1 VRQVLEALQRIT
13 DAALAFLPE
22 EQLLQTLLQRVL
34 EILQVDTVAILL
46 LEGEALHARAAI
58 GIEEE
63 VEQGVRIP
71 LGGGFAGRIAAERHP
86 ITILDVDHADI
97 LNPILREKGIK
108 SLLGVP
114 LIVQGRVI
122 GVLHVGSLTPRVFSE
137 QETDLLQLAGDRA
150 AGAIEETRALHRERV
165 AREAA
170 EAATRRL
177 EALQRVTDVAL
188 TYLPEEELLQELLQ
202 RVADTLDVDTV
213 AILLLEGDAVHARAA
228 KGIEEEVE
236 QGVRVPLGRG
246 FAGRIAAER
255 RAIAITD
262 IDNADI
268 YNPIL
273 RDKGIKSLFG
283 VPLVAEDEVIGVL
296 HVGSLTP
303 RTFDDDERS
312 LLQLAGERAARAIER
327 ARLYEQRHVAEV
339 LQRRLLPGVP
349 GEALGLETSARY
361 LPAAGGSLGGDW
373 YDIFLL
379 AGGRVG
385 IVVGDVVGRGV
396 EAAAVMAQLRTAVRA
411 YAADGHPPDAV
422 VDRVNNLML
431 SLGPLAMTTLV
442 FLVIDP
448 GGETIEMVS
457 AGHPPPVMIDPD
469 GTASIMW
476 APGGVPLGAT
486 TASIYAAHTFPFP
499 TGSMVLAYTD
509 GLIERR
515 GQSLDVGLER
525 LRGLADGAG
534 DADALCA
541 AIVAKLVPEAPGDDV
556 AFLAAR
562 VPPLADHLSTRWQA
576 TPESLAPIRYL
587 LRRWLL
593 NRGASEDEAFD
604 ITVASQEACANAIEH
619 AYGPGLA
626 DFTVAANYDDGRV
639 AIAVTDHGRWRAPR
653 GDNRG
658 RGLSLM
664 RELMD
669 DVEITQRADGTV
681 VTLVRTLGSAAA

>member
-1 VRQVLEALQRIT
+1 VLEALQRIT

-22 EQLLQTLLQRVL
+22 DQLLQTLLQRVSEVL
-34 EILQVDTVAILL
+34 HVDTVAILL

-71 LGGGFAGRIAAERHP
+71 LGGGFAGRIAAERRP
-86 ITILDVDHADI
+86 ITIPDVDHADI

-122 GVLHVGSLTPRVFSE
+122 GVLHVGSLTPRLFSE
-137 QETDLLQLAGDRA
+137 EETDLLQLAGDRA
-150 AGAIEETRALHRERV
+150 AGAIEETRALQRERL

-188 TYLPEEELLQELLQ
+188 TYLPEDELLQELLQ
-202 RVADTLDVDTV
+202 RVADALDVDTV

-262 IDNADI
+262 LDSADI

-273 RDKGIKSLFG
+273 REKGIKSLFG
-283 VPLVAEDEVIGVL
+283 VPLVAGNEVIGVL

-303 RTFDDDERS
+303 RTFDDEERS
-312 LLQLAGERAARAIER
+312 LLQFAGERAARAIER

-339 LQRRLLPGVP
+339 LQRRLLPGEP
-349 GEALGLETSARY
+349 SEALGVETSARY

-373 YDIFLL
+373 YDVFLL

-422 VDRVNNLML
+422 VERVNNLMF

-442 FLVIDP
+442 FLIIDP
-448 GGETIEMVS
+448 GGETLDMVS

-469 GTASIMW
+469 GTASVMW
-476 APGGVPLGAT
+476 APGGIPLGAT

-525 LRGLADGAG
+525 LRELADGAA

-541 AIVAKLVPEAPGDDV
+541 AIVAKLVPEAPSDDV

-562 VPPLADHLSTRWQA
+562 VPPLADHFSTRWQA

-626 DFTVAANYDDGRV
+626 DFTVAADYDDGRV
-639 AIAVTDHGRWRAPR
+639 AIAIMDQGRWRAPR

-658 RGLSLM
+658 RGLPLM

-669 DVEITQRADGTV
+669 HVEITQRADGTV
-681 VTLVRTLGSAAA
+681 VTLARTLGSAAA